1 MNTSSQRPKALLL
14 LALTA
19 VLWSSGGLFIKLI
32 PWHPLAIA
40 GMRSAIATLFSLAL
54 VRRPKFNWSSTQLGA
69 AVAYAAMVI
78 LFVSATKLTTA
89 ANAVLLQYTAPVY
102 VALLSGWFLGEKIS
116 RLDWTVL
123 VLVMG
128 GMVLFFLDE
137 LSLAGW
143 VGNGLAVLAGM
154 ATATLVLLLRKQK
167 DTSTNNETVLLGNL
181 LTALIGLPFCFLGG
195 PAPGLNGWLALLFLG
210 VFQLGLSYAFYTWAI
225 KHVTALEAI
234 LVPIIE
240 PVLNPVWVFLRLG
253 ERPGPWALVGGAV
266 VITTVTLRC
275 VLAERRAGAVVI
287 AECRSA
293 PRLG

>member
-1 MNTSSQRPKALLL
+1 MSTSSQRPKALLL
-14 LALTA
+14 LILTA
-19 VLWSSGGLFIKLI
+19 VLWSSGGLLIKLV

-40 GMRSAIATLFSLAL
+40 GMRSAIAALFFLAL
-54 VRRPKFNWSSTQLGA
+54 LRRPKFDWSSAQVGA
-69 AVAYAAMVI
+69 AAAYAAMVI

-89 ANAVLLQYTAPVY
+89 ANAVLLQYTAPIY
-102 VALLSGWFLGEKIS
+102 VALFSGWLLGEKIS

-143 VGNGLAVLAGM
+143 LGNILAVLSGM
-154 ATATLVLLLRKQK
+154 ATATLVLFLRKQK
-167 DTSTNNETVLLGNL
+167 DGSTTESVLLGNA
-181 LTALIGLPFCFLGG
+181 LTALLGLPFCFLGG
-195 PAPGLNGWLALLFLG
+195 PAPGLAGWLALLFLG
-210 VFQLGLSYAFYTWAI
+210 VFQLGLSYAFYTWSI

-240 PVLNPVWVFLRLG
+240 PVLNPVWVFVSLG
-253 ERPGPWALVGGAV
+253 ERPGPWALIGGAV
-266 VITTVTLRC
+266 VVITVTLRC
-275 VLAERRAGAVVI
+275 VLSEGRARTAVTS
-287 AECRSA
+287 ECRSA

>member
-1 MNTSSQRPKALLL
+1 MSTSSQRPKALLL
-14 LALTA
+14 LILTA
-19 VLWSSGGLFIKLI
+19 VLWSSGGLLIKLV

-102 VALLSGWFLGEKIS
+102 VALLSGWFLGEKTS
-116 RLDWTVL
+116 RLDWAVL
-123 VLVMG
+123 ALVMA
-128 GMVLFFLDE
+128 GMVLFFLDD

-143 VGNGLAVLAGM
+143 LGNLLAVISGM
-154 ATATLVLLLRKQK
+154 ATAALVLLLRKQK
-167 DTSTNNETVLLGNL
+167 DGSTIESVFLGNA
-181 LTALIGLPFCFLGG
+181 LTALIGLPFYFLGG
-195 PAPGLNGWLALLFLG
+195 PAPGAAGWLILMLLG
-210 VFQLGLSYAFYTWAI
+210 VFQLGLSYALYTWSI
-225 KHVTALEAI
+225 KHVTALEGI

-253 ERPGPWALVGGAV
+253 ERPGPWALAGGAV
-266 VITTVTLRC
+266 VILTVILRC
-275 VLAERRAGAVVI
+275 VLTEGRAGTAVI
-287 AECRSA
+287 GERRSA
-293 PRLG
+293 PRPG